1 MSIVGI
7 IAVSILILIGIG
19 GIALGI
25 YMFDDGGAPAIV
37 LGIILLLISSLT
49 IVYIVNNNTET
60 TEKVIGKG
68 TIVTKVDFDYFN
80 GGKDNS
86 NEIKYFIE
94 VESGDKIIIDKS
106 EWDKI
111 KDEYT
116 YIPSKVDIIKEDSY
130 ENRYFRL
137 QKFNS

>member
-1 MSIVGI
+1 MTIFGI
-7 IAVSILILIGIG
+7 IALSILILIGISG
-19 GIALGI
+19 TILGI
-25 YMFDDGGAPAIV
+25 YLIVKFQAGEGAFAITFSIV
-37 LGIILLLISSLT
+37 ILIISSALIVCT
-49 IVYIVNNNTET
+49 INDNTEI

-68 TIVTKVDFDYFN
+68 TIVTEVDFDYFN

-116 YIPSKVDIIKEDSY
+116 YIPSKVNVIRGDDD
-130 ENRYFRL
+130 
-137 QKFNS
+137 

>member
-1 MSIVGI
+1 MLIVGI
-7 IAVSILILIGIG
+7 IALIILILIGIS
-19 GIALGI
+19 GIILGI
-25 YMFDDGGAPAIV
+25 YLIIEFQDGEGAFAITFSVAILFLSAMFIV
-37 LGIILLLISSLT
+37 CIR
-49 IVYIVNNNTET
+49 NDNTET

-68 TIVTKVDFDYFN
+68 TIVTEIDFNYSN

-106 EWDKI
+106 EWNKI

-116 YIPSKVDIIKEDSY
+116 YIPSKVDIIKE
-130 ENRYFRL
+130 E
-137 QKFNS
+137 

>member
-1 MSIVGI
+1 MSIAGI
-7 IAVSILILIGIG
+7 IVLSILILIGIS
-19 GIALGI
+19 
-25 YMFDDGGAPAIV
+25 
-37 LGIILLLISSLT
+37 GIILGISLISEFQDGVGVLAIISSVALLFLSAIL
-49 IVYIVNNNTET
+49 IVCIRNDNTET

-68 TIVTKVDFDYFN
+68 TIITEVDFDYFN

-106 EWDKI
+106 EWDNI

-116 YIPSKVDIIKEDSY
+116 YIPSKVNVIRGDDE
-130 ENRYFRL
+130 
-137 QKFNS
+137 

>member
-7 IAVSILILIGIG
+7 IALIILILIGIG

-49 IVYIVNNNTET
+49 IVYIINNNTET

-68 TIVTKVDFDYFN
+68 TIVTEIDFDYFN

-94 VESGDKIIIDKS
+94 VESGDKIILDKS
-106 EWDKI
+106 EWDNI

-116 YIPSKVDIIKEDSY
+116 YIPSKVNVIRGDDD
-130 ENRYFRL
+130 
-137 QKFNS
+137 

>member
-1 MSIVGI
+1 MTIVGT
-7 IAVSILILIGIG
+7 IALIILILIGIG

-25 YMFDDGGAPAIV
+25 YEIVEFQDADGVLAIIFS
-37 LGIILLLISSLT
+37 GILLIISFILIACV
-49 IVYIVNNNTET
+49 IDDNTET

-68 TIVTKVDFDYFN
+68 TIITEIDFNYSN

-106 EWDKI
+106 EWNKI

-116 YIPSKVDIIKEDSY
+116 YIPSKVDIIKE
-130 ENRYFRL
+130 E
-137 QKFNS
+137 

>member
-1 MSIVGI
+1 MSIAGI
-7 IAVSILILIGIG
+7 IVLIILILIGISG
-19 GIALGI
+19 
-25 YMFDDGGAPAIV
+25 IV
-37 LGIILLLISSLT
+37 LGICAYDEGGAFAIIFGVATLFLSAILKVSI
-49 IVYIVNNNTET
+49 IDDNTET

-68 TIVTKVDFDYFN
+68 TIVTETDFNYSN

-94 VESGDKIIIDKS
+94 VESGDKIIVDKS

-116 YIPSKVDIIKEDSY
+116 YIPSKVNVIRGDDE
-130 ENRYFRL
+130 
-137 QKFNS
+137 

>member
-1 MSIVGI
+1 MTIFGI
-7 IAVSILILIGIG
+7 IVLSILILIGISG
-19 GIALGI
+19 
-25 YMFDDGGAPAIV
+25 IV
-37 LGIILLLISSLT
+37 LGICVYDEGGAFAIIFGVATLFLSAIL
-49 IVYIVNNNTET
+49 IVSIIDDDNTET

-68 TIVTKVDFDYFN
+68 TIVTEIDFDYFN

-94 VESGDKIIIDKS
+94 VESGDKIIIDQS

-116 YIPSKVDIIKEDSY
+116 YIPSKVNIIKED
-130 ENRYFRL
+130 
-137 QKFNS
+137 

>member
-1 MSIVGI
+1 MTIFGI
-7 IAVSILILIGIG
+7 IALSILILIGIS
-19 GIALGI
+19 GIILGI
-25 YMFDDGGAPAIV
+25 YLIIEFQDGEGAFAITFGIV
-37 LGIILLLISSLT
+37 LLIISSVLIVCT
-49 IVYIVNNNTET
+49 INDNTET

-116 YIPSKVDIIKEDSY
+116 YIPSKVNIIKED
-130 ENRYFRL
+130 
-137 QKFNS
+137 

>member
-1 MSIVGI
+1 M
-7 IAVSILILIGIG
+7 
-19 GIALGI
+19 
-25 YMFDDGGAPAIV
+25 
-37 LGIILLLISSLT
+37 LISSFL
-49 IVYIVNNNTET
+49 IVCIINDNTEI
-60 TEKVIGKG
+60 TEKVLDKG

-94 VESGDKIIIDKS
+94 VESGDKIILDKS

-116 YIPSKVDIIKEDSY
+116 YIPSKVNVIRGDDD
-130 ENRYFRL
+130 
-137 QKFNS
+137 